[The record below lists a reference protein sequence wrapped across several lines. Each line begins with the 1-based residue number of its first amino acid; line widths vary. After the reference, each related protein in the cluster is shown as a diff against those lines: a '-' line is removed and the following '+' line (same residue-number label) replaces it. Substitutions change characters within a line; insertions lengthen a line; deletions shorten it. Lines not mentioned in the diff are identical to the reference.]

1 MTILVGKGRG
11 NCLSFARVTG
21 IFAGNLICENS
32 GNSCPSKTFM
42 ILRWLS
48 SKKLRDACA
57 LRKHVQRLLNAQ
69 RDLMTPAAL
78 QLVQGALLELQSAIA
93 DRVKKPILRKQ
104 MEKVEQI
111 AGKWLR
117 PYPHPAWRENVEVL
131 LVALAVAMGVRT
143 FFLQPFKIPTGSMQ
157 PTLYGVNSMPD
168 FSRST
173 IDYSAD
179 QPGIEAQR
187 REQVRLRDA
196 LQIPTGWQRVKEWFE
211 GNSYIHVVAENDGT
225 VQMGKP
231 VRFLI
236 FNIQQTLSI
245 GGRPQTLW
253 FPPDC
258 GEQPLEQRAGL
269 DLTRVYHKGEDVIKM
284 RVSAGDHLFVDRLT
298 YNFRKPER
306 GEIVVFETE
315 GIPEADRE
323 KYNIPPDE
331 FYIKRLVGLG
341 GETISLKQDYVVTGA
356 PNSGGGDVT
365 VGHLVVNG
373 QPLSASTPH
382 FENLYAFSGVPAG
395 TKNLPYREGHYY
407 GHAMIRNLAP
417 GQQFQIRPDYL
428 FVMGDNTM
436 NSLDSRFW
444 GDFPASYV
452 IGKAFFVYWPLTI
465 GPKGRFGIGQSVAAQ

>member
-1 MTILVGKGRG
+1 
-11 NCLSFARVTG
+11 
-21 IFAGNLICENS
+21 
-32 GNSCPSKTFM
+32 M
-42 ILRWLS
+42 ILRWLF
-48 SKKLRDACA
+48 SKTLRDAGA

-78 QLVQGALLELQSAIA
+78 QLVQGALLELQSAIN
-93 DRVKKPILRKQ
+93 DRVKKTALRKQ
-104 MEKVEQI
+104 MEKLEQV

-131 LVALAVAMGVRT
+131 LVALAVAMGIRT

-157 PTLYGVNSMPD
+157 PTLYGVNSTPD

-179 QPGIEAQR
+179 RPSIEAQV
-187 REQVRLRDA
+187 REQARLRDA
-196 LQIPTGWQRVKEWFE
+196 LQIPHGWQRVKEWFE
-211 GNSYIHVVAENDGT
+211 GNSYLHVVAGNDGT
-225 VQMGKP
+225 PLIGQP

-236 FNIQQTLSI
+236 FNIEQTLSI
-245 GGRPQTLW
+245 GGKSQTLW

-269 DLTRVYHKGEDVIKM
+269 NPDHVYKTGEDVIKM
-284 RVSAGDHLFVDRLT
+284 KVSAGDHLFVDRLT

-306 GEIVVFETE
+306 GEIVVFETA
-315 GIPEADRE
+315 GIPKE
-323 KYNIPPDE
+323 KRINPPYWNIPDDQ

-341 GETISLKQDYVVTGA
+341 GETISLKPDYEVTDT
-356 PNSGGGDVT
+356 PQFDGGTVS

-373 QPLSASTPH
+373 QPLSASTPR
-382 FENLYAFSGVPAG
+382 FENLYAFSDVPAG
-395 TKNLPYREGHYY
+395 TKILKYQAGHYF
-407 GHAMIRNLAP
+407 GHALIQNLSP
-417 GQQFQIRPDYL
+417 GRQFQIRPDYL

-444 GDFPASYV
+444 GDFPATSI
-452 IGKAFFVYWPLTI
+452 IGKSFFVYWPLT
-465 GPKGRFGIGQSVAAQ
+465 KRFGVGQSVTAQ